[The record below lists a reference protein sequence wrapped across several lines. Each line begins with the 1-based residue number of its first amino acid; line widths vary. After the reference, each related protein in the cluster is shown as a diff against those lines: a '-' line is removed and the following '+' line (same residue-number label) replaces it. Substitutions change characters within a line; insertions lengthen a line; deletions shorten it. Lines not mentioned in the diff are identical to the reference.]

1 MTVSVVIST
10 YNRPR
15 LLKSAIESILS
26 NIYPDFDLVIVDQSE
41 NNNTRNLVEEYI
53 RYDSRVKYIHC
64 PGKGLGRGRNVGI
77 KETKG
82 SIVAATDDDCVVAQ
96 DWVEKIASFF
106 DTHPDT
112 AVIFGDVIPG
122 KPSPSGVLCPWYN
135 SANRKYVGVFSM
147 MDIVGLGANMAI
159 RREVFERVGD
169 FDENIGPGT
178 PIGIGEDIDFV
189 YRTLAMGYTIR
200 DTNTVKV
207 QHYGWRDFQEA
218 MRLIR
223 VYRQGSGAFFIK
235 HLRCGDFR
243 ALLALI
249 GFAWKTTYFT
259 LFRGLTK
266 PANRKPIQLPNSFS
280 ERLLFFIIWIY
291 HPFFDIV
298 SGIFKTFQFSVDKN
312 KKVFIK
318 K

>member
-1 MTVSVVIST
+1 MRISVVIST
-10 YNRPR
+10 CNRPK
-15 LLKSAIESILS
+15 LLKSAIESVLA
-26 NIYPDFDLVIVDQSE
+26 NNYPDFDLVIVDQSE
-41 NNNTRNLVEEYI
+41 NNDTRNLVEEYI
-53 RYDSRVKYIHC
+53 KYDSRVRYIHC
-64 PGKGLGRGRNVGI
+64 PGKGSGKSKNVGI
-77 KETKG
+77 KEAKG
-82 SIVAATDDDCVVAQ
+82 SIVATTDDDCVVAQ

-112 AVIFGDVIPG
+112 VVIFGDVIPG

-169 FDENIGPGT
+169 FDENIGAGA
-178 PIGIGEDIDFV
+178 PIGSGEDTDLA

-207 QHYGWRDFQEA
+207 QHYGWRDLQETIK
-218 MRLIR
+218 LIR
-223 VYRQGSGAFFIK
+223 RYRRDLGTFFTK
-235 HLRCGDFR
+235 YLRCGDFG
-243 ALLALI
+243 ALI
-249 GFAWKTTYFT
+249 VLIGITWKTTYFT

-266 PANRKPIQLPNSFS
+266 PANRILIQLPNSFS
-280 ERLLFFIIWIY
+280 DRLLFFIIWIC
-291 HPFFDIV
+291 HPFIDIV
-298 SGIFKTFQFSVDKN
+298 SGIFKAFQFSVDKN